1 VRAVCARN
9 WPAATQ
15 CRVVTVFDT
24 QLFAA
29 MAGIDPVFISNYENW
44 PHQYAGQVA
53 ETLRS
58 AGIAATA
65 VVSEGPVAPCLIRQA
80 EEFEADCIFVG
91 ARGLR
96 RVERFLIGSVSSTV
110 AMHAPC
116 SVEVIR
122 Q

>member
-1 VRAVCARN
+1 
-9 WPAATQ
+9 
-15 CRVVTVFDT
+15 
-24 QLFAA
+24 